1 MFSLLKNKK
10 IRTWCFLDFGISSF
24 PTLILTF
31 FYGAFYARHIVGEET
46 LGTSLWGFSISLA
59 SLLSS
64 VIFLVILIKGSLL
77 KKGLDTKFFSFFFF
91 VLIISTSSLFFFDN
105 NANKFYPLISI
116 IIAYISFEL
125 VNLFYNTSLHKLST
139 SKDFGLISNFGW
151 AFGYLGGLLA
161 LFFVLIPMRLFEDS
175 NKLTIFTFL
184 MVGPFVGLWALI
196 FGYPHFR
203 SFKKVNF
210 DIPKARD
217 LLKNFKFSNQSWF
230 IVSYFFFNNGVICI
244 FSFASMFASFLF
256 GLKESQILFMG
267 IFINLSGIVG
277 CLLFGLIDKKWGS
290 EKCVFTSVFA
300 LTLLTSWLFFV
311 ESVKIF
317 WITAIFIGFFIGPTQ
332 ASSRGLISKQIKSK
346 NQLLAFSTYS
356 LLGNIC
362 AILGPFSVGYFINI
376 TNSVRYGLL
385 IIPLF
390 FVISFIPYI
399 IKRLK
404 N

>member
-1 MFSLLKNKK
+1 M
-10 IRTWCFLDFGISSF
+10 
-24 PTLILTF
+24 
-31 FYGAFYARHIVGEET
+31 
-46 LGTSLWGFSISLA
+46 GFSISLA

-77 KKGLDTKFFSFFFF
+77 KKGLDTNSLVSFF

-203 SFKKVNF
+203 SF
-210 DIPKARD
+210 
-217 LLKNFKFSNQSWF
+217 
-230 IVSYFFFNNGVICI
+230 
-244 FSFASMFASFLF
+244 
-256 GLKESQILFMG
+256 
-267 IFINLSGIVG
+267 
-277 CLLFGLIDKKWGS
+277 
-290 EKCVFTSVFA
+290 
-300 LTLLTSWLFFV
+300 
-311 ESVKIF
+311 
-317 WITAIFIGFFIGPTQ
+317 
-332 ASSRGLISKQIKSK
+332 
-346 NQLLAFSTYS
+346 
-356 LLGNIC
+356 
-362 AILGPFSVGYFINI
+362 
-376 TNSVRYGLL
+376 
-385 IIPLF
+385 
-390 FVISFIPYI
+390 
-399 IKRLK
+399 
-404 N
+404 